1 MRQLNLCYIG
11 WKDPFAQARFSER
24 QHWLSQWAANSTIY
38 TPEVFAGMK
47 ELRGWNKQDVLE
59 QRIQAI
65 NRQPARARIGVLM
78 SPSGST
84 AVDLEAR
91 FALDISARSG
101 VVAQGVVIV
110 YEKHLSSEV
119 RAGEN
124 RGARLAHENVVRY
137 WSAPVLLDVQTGR
150 AEWRQTVKLPADWKR
165 ENLGI
170 AALVQD
176 AKAGEVLQAVSMPG
190 CV

>member
-1 MRQLNLCYIG
+1 
-11 WKDPFAQARFSER
+11 
-24 QHWLSQWAANSTIY
+24 
-38 TPEVFAGMK
+38 MK

-65 NRQPARARIGVLM
+65 NHQPARARISVSM
-78 SPSGST
+78 SPSGDA
-84 AVDLEAR
+84 AVDLAAR
-91 FALDISARSG
+91 FALVDSARIG
-101 VVAQGVVIV
+101 AAAQGVVILF
-110 YEKHLSSEV
+110 ENKLSTEV

-124 RGARLAHENVVRY
+124 NGARLKHDNVVRY
-137 WSAPVLLDVQTGR
+137 WSAPVMLHAQTGR
-150 AEWRQTVKLPADWKR
+150 AEWRQTFKLPADWKR

-176 AKAGEVLQAVSMPG
+176 VKAGEVLQAVSMPG

>member
-1 MRQLNLCYIG
+1 MEQTN
-11 WKDPFAQARFSER
+11 
-24 QHWLSQWAANSTIY
+24 
-38 TPEVFAGMK
+38 
-47 ELRGWNKQDVLE
+47 VLE
-59 QRIQAI
+59 QGIQAI
-65 NRQPARARIGVLM
+65 NRQPARARISVLM

-91 FALDISARSG
+91 FALEDSTRSG
-101 VVAQGVVIV
+101 AAAQGVVIV
-110 YEKHLSSEV
+110 YEKKISTEV

-124 RGARLAHENVVRY
+124 MGARLEHDNVVRY
-137 WSAPVLLDVQTGR
+137 WSAPVLLDAQTGR

-170 AALVQD
+170 AALVQEV
-176 AKAGEVLQAVSMPG
+176 KAGEVLQALLMPG